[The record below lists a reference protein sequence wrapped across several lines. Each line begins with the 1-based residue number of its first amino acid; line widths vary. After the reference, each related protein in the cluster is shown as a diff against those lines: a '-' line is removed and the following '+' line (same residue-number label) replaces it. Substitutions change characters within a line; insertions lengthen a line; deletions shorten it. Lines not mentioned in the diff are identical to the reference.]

1 MTEDQVEEAELP
13 LESVG
18 ARLARAREAAGLS
31 RAASCART
39 RIPERQLAAIEAG
52 DFAALPGRT
61 YAVGFSRTYAR
72 ALGLDEKAIL
82 DAVRA
87 ELAAKEPERNH
98 HVANQFEPGDPARVP
113 SSKLAWLSALAALV
127 VVLAGFAWWGG
138 YFSPGGTLP
147 SILPQ
152 ETPAPV
158 NAPAQA
164 APAAAPTSGAVTF
177 TAERDRVWVKFTD
190 ATGNQLMQKELV
202 QGESYTLPEG
212 SEGVLLTTARPDAL
226 AISIDG
232 KAVPHLSEVQTTMR
246 NVPVSAAALLARPA
260 PGSAPIPAP
269 TATTRSPQLA
279 QQRSERRQPA
289 VAAPTAEPAAA
300 AQEPV
305 RLPSPVAT

>member
-31 RAASCART
+31 RAAISART

-72 ALGLDEKAIL
+72 ALGLDEKAVL
-82 DAVRA
+82 DAVRE
-87 ELAAKEPERNH
+87 ELAASEPERHH

-113 SSKLAWLSALAALV
+113 SSRLAWLSALAAFAV
-127 VVLAGFAWWGG
+127 IVAGFVWWGG

-158 NAPAQA
+158 DAPRQA
-164 APAAAPTSGAVTF
+164 APAAAPVSGPVTF

-190 ATGNQLMQKELV
+190 ATGTQLMQKELV

-212 SEGVLLTTARPDAL
+212 SEGVMLTTARPDAL
-226 AISIDG
+226 AITVGG
-232 KAVPHLSEVQTTMR
+232 KAVPHLSEVQMTMR
-246 NVPVSAAALLARPA
+246 DVPVSAAALLARPA
-260 PGSAPIPAP
+260 ASGTP
-269 TATTRSPQLA
+269 TATPIVAAQPPQRT
-279 QQRSERRQPA
+279 QRRSEPRQPA
-289 VAAPTAEPAAA
+289 VATSAQEPAPG

-305 RLPSPVAT
+305 SQPSPTAT